1 MPIPLLG
8 DLLFKGVHNVP
19 FAVPILKTLPCLL
32 IVWLLKIYFGGAR
45 NTSERLMRSKVIMIT
60 VPPPSSLSYK
70 YPTPSKYQMST

>member
-32 IVWLLKIYFGGAR
+32 IVYLLKIYFGGAR

-60 VPPPSSLSYK
+60 VPPTSPLPQNSPHPLN
-70 YPTPSKYQMST
+70 TH